1 MFHSALGVFQATEGI
16 FCATD
21 ASVPD
26 ELRVV
31 VASALAPTAS
41 LSVRVLT
48 AGAAND
54 VHDYHNQTL
63 LASKVTASVTD
74 AQGTVA
80 ATLVS
85 VAPVTVASGTYAT
98 YALALARAV
107 IPTEIAAVSVL
118 SPYVT
123 PSLATTAPLALEVPS
138 PRVELSVTRPLLTYV
153 PWAPSAALGVTAPAM
168 PAGHKLVVGSS
179 VTLRFAFDAP
189 EPFGA
194 GAAASFAA
202 TVNGNRAV
210 ARVGDFGRRR
220 ACACVHGELG
230 IEAHVRVRGVRDG
243 LRVRGRSSA
252 SVRVPDDRKHG
263 ALGARR
269 DARRRARREFELR
282 LGVP

>member
-85 VAPVTVASGTYAT
+85 VAPVTVASGTYAA
-98 YALALARAV
+98 YALTLARAV
-107 IPTEIAAVSVL
+107 TPTEITAVSVH

-123 PSLATTAPLALEVPS
+123 PSLATRLP
-138 PRVELSVTRPLLTYV
+138 
-153 PWAPSAALGVTAPAM
+153 AATSRMVRL
-168 PAGHKLVVGSS
+168 GSS
-179 VTLRFAFDAP
+179 MTISVATLSD
-189 EPFGA
+189 
-194 GAAASFAA
+194 
-202 TVNGNRAV
+202 
-210 ARVGDFGRRR
+210 
-220 ACACVHGELG
+220 
-230 IEAHVRVRGVRDG
+230 DG
-243 LRVRGRSSA
+243 LVSLA
-252 SVRVPDDRKHG
+252 MITLPW
-263 ALGARR
+263 RR
-269 DARRRARREFELR
+269 
-282 LGVP
+282 